1 MKILTVT
8 NMYPSDSC
16 PYFGVFVK
24 EIVDGIKSRG
34 IHVDLVNI
42 IPPKSGGSYLSY
54 FNCFVILIFKRILN
68 SYDVVY
74 CHHAFCVF
82 LCKILFF
89 KNIVY
94 TNHEGEF
101 FKRSLIERVKDN
113 AVRVSNVTI
122 FVNKNMADHYTRLYP
137 GGNYVFQPCG
147 LDLEKFPL
155 VSMEEAKE
163 ILGLNL
169 SVKYIFFPADPKRKE
184 KNFSLLNDVYCS
196 NYQYFNEISC
206 EIVTGGSIPYD
217 EMYLYYHACDVVVSC
232 SKYESDGMVYKESLC
247 CNRPFL
253 STDVGNARFYAS
265 LGNGV
270 IYTDSKSLFKSLKCF
285 LGTKQNDEQSR
296 RASFDEYFSIDKYLD
311 RVITIFKSN

>member
-1 MKILTVT
+1 
-8 NMYPSDSC
+8 MYPSESC

-24 EIVDGIKSRG
+24 EIVDGIKARG

-42 IPPKSGGSYLSY
+42 VPPKSGGSYLSY
-54 FNCFVILIFKRILN
+54 CYCFFVLIFKRILN
-68 SYDVVY
+68 AYDVVY

-122 FVNKNMADHYTRLYP
+122 FVNKNMAEHYTKLYP
-137 GGNYVFQPCG
+137 DGNYIFQPCG
-147 LDLEKFPL
+147 LDFEKFPL

-163 ILGLNL
+163 ILGLSL
-169 SVKYIFFPADPKRKE
+169 STEYIFFPADPQRKE
-184 KNFSLLNDVYCS
+184 KNFSLLNEVYNS
-196 NYQYFNEISC
+196 NHKYFNEMGCDI
-206 EIVTGGSIPYD
+206 ITGGSIPYE
-217 EMYLYYHACDVVVSC
+217 EMYLYYCACSVVVSC
-232 SKYESDGMVYKESLC
+232 SEYESDGMIYKESLY

-253 STDVGNARFYAS
+253 STDVGNARFYSS
-265 LGNGV
+265 LGDGV
-270 IYTDSKSLFKSLKCF
+270 IYTDSESLFKSLKYF
-285 LGTKQNDEQSR
+285 LGIKQNDKELK
-296 RASFDEYFSIDKYLD
+296 RATFNECFSIDRYLD
-311 RVITIFKSN
+311 RVIRVFGIQLKQDSK